1 MNSNTVLSKIMTLL
15 SLESKEEVKLAYAKL
30 ADGTI
35 LESPTFD
42 VGEAVEVV
50 SEDGTKSPAP
60 DGEHEL
66 ELTGAEGETV
76 RFKIIT
82 EGGVIKERE
91 NVELEEQDGEKEE
104 ELEAE
109 TVEVQPLPNTTD
121 EDPANK
127 AAEFEKADEEE
138 LEEEVTEEEESEVTI
153 NLEDVAEKVEQ
164 MAYRIEE
171 LEKKLEAQEEI
182 KEEIKEELEEEIKE
196 EELEDKKLDGAPI
209 EMKRAPKNL
218 SKSTVKNYHN
228 SVLSRMYKN

>member
-1 MNSNTVLSKIMTLL
+1 MNSNTVLGKIMTLL
-15 SLESKEEVKLAYAKL
+15 SLNQEEEIKLAFAKL
-30 ADGTI
+30 ADGTL

-42 VGEAVEVV
+42 VGESVEVV

-76 RFKIIT
+76 RFKIFV
-82 EGGVIKERE
+82 EGGVITERE
-91 NVELEEQDGEKEE
+91 NV

-109 TVEVQPLPNTTD
+109 TVEVEPLPNTTD

-127 AAEFEKADEEE
+127 VAEFEAEGEEEEE
-138 LEEEVTEEEESEVTI
+138 LEEEEVTEEGENEVTI
-153 NLEDVAEKVEQ
+153 NLEDVAKQVEE

-196 EELEDKKLDGAPI
+196 EEMEDEVEDKKLDGAPV
-209 EMKRAPKNL
+209 EMSRVAKNTPKHI
-218 SKSTVKNYHN
+218 TKNYHS
-228 SVLSRMYKN
+228 SVLSKLYK

>member
-1 MNSNTVLSKIMTLL
+1 MNSNTVLGKIMTLL
-15 SLESKEEVKLAYAKL
+15 SLQSEEEIKLAFAKL
-30 ADGTI
+30 ADGTL

-42 VGEAVEVV
+42 VGESVEVV

-76 RFKIIT
+76 RFKIFT
-82 EGGVIKERE
+82 EGGVITERE
-91 NVELEEQDGEKEE
+91 NVELE
-104 ELEAE
+104 AE
-109 TVEVQPLPNTTD
+109 TIEVEPLPNTTD

-127 AAEFEKADEEE
+127 VAEFEAEGEEEEE
-138 LEEEVTEEEESEVTI
+138 LEEEVTEEGENEVTI
-153 NLEDVAEKVEQ
+153 NLEDVAKKVEE

-196 EELEDKKLDGAPI
+196 EELEEEVEDKKLDGAPV
-209 EMKRAPKNL
+209 EMSRVTKNTPKHI
-218 SKSTVKNYHN
+218 TKNYHS
-228 SVLSRMYKN
+228 SVLSKLYK